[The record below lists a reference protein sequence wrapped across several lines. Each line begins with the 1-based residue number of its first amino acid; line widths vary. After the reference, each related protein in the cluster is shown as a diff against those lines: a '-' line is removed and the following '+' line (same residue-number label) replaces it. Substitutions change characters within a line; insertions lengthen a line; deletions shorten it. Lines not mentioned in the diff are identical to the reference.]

1 MKGFYTFISG
11 LGTSIV
17 QFKLD
22 LALLYS
28 LINSFLS
35 LYNINDTRTFFCLAL
50 HIVLTDPS
58 FISVDVISFILLLIS
73 CLTFFV
79 SISGKLKY
87 ILAQLLGKL

>member
-1 MKGFYTFISG
+1 M
-11 LGTSIV
+11 GTSIV

-28 LINSFLS
+28 LMNYFLS

-58 FISVDVISFILLLIS
+58 FISLSVFCIKLVSTINSLMIEFFIIPPYANKVNCAVLLVKS
-73 CLTFFV
+73 KET
-79 SISGKLKY
+79 G
-87 ILAQLLGKL
+87 